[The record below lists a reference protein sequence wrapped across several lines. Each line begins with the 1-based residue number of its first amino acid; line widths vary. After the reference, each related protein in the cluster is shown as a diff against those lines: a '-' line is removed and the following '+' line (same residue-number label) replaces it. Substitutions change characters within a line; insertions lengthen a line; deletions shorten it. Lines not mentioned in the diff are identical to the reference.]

1 MKTKKPIKAK
11 YEFKNVSEV
20 RSRTMRAIKGRNTG
34 IELAL
39 RKELWRN
46 GIRGYRV
53 NYNKII
59 GKPDIAFVGKKI
71 AIFCDSEFWHG
82 KDWEIKKEKIKTR
95 KDYWIPK
102 IYSNIER
109 DKLVTAKLKR
119 AGWSV
124 LRFWDSEIRMDINAI
139 TKKIIK
145 KIGFREKH
153 FTLLGSSPK
162 K

>member
-1 MKTKKPIKAK
+1 MTRPGVAH
-11 YEFKNVSEV
+11 FNPPRDTEV
-20 RSRTMRAIKGRNTG
+20 RSRTMRAIKGKDTG

-39 RKELWRN
+39 RKELWKQ

-59 GKPDIAFVGKKI
+59 GKPDIVFVGKKI

-109 DKLVTAKLKR
+109 DKLVTAKLKK

-124 LRFWDSEIRMDINAI
+124 LRFWESEIKKDINAVI
-139 TKKIIK
+139 GKIFKKVK
-145 KIGFREKH
+145 MK
-153 FTLLGSSPK
+153 
-162 K
+162 